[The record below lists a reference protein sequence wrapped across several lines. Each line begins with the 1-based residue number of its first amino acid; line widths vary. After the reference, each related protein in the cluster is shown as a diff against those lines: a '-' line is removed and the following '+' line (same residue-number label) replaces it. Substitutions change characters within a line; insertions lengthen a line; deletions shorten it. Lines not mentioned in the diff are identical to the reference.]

1 MASKRHVRR
10 KQCEG
15 KIKFPDQQ
23 TAERAAASHMRAHS
37 LWMTAYHC
45 PHCSRY
51 HIGHPPS
58 RVRQAIAARRQG
70 L

>member
-15 KIKFPDQQ
+15 KLKFPDQPAAQ
-23 TAERAAASHMRAHS
+23 RAAASHMKTYGQ
-37 LWMTAYHC
+37 WMTGYRC
-45 PHCSRY
+45 KFCNGF
-51 HIGHPPS
+51 HIGHPPKY
-58 RVRQAIAARRQG
+58 VRQAIIAKRER